1 MVSTNFLLVLV
12 LILRT
17 GSIHGFQLSRP
28 SSIATTASIATTTRT
43 RLSTTASNFHPM
55 NHNLSTALKST
66 TNDREQESPPSTT
79 ASSTSNNPL
88 GALSSTSSPFNNPIL
103 ATLDFAALV
112 LFAGIG
118 KANHDTT
125 TGAIDLQSTLSTAAP
140 FVISWYA
147 TSPFTGIYDSTSSTS
162 KSGGDDGTIL
172 EAGKIAAKGWIVAIP
187 LGCALRGV
195 IKGYVPPVP
204 FVVVTMIATLILLG
218 GARVLYAAATT
229 TKNS

>member
-1 MVSTNFLLVLV
+1 MLLTNFLLILV

-17 GSIHGFQLSRP
+17 DSSNGFQLSRP
-28 SSIATTASIATTTRT
+28 SSIATTTRT
-43 RLSTTASNFHPM
+43 RRRSARASNFHPF
-55 NHNLSTALKST
+55 TALKSIT
-66 TNDREQESPPSTT
+66 DDREQESSPSTA

-88 GALSSTSSPFNNPIL
+88 GVISSTSSPLNNPIL
-103 ATLDFAALV
+103 ASLDFAALV

-118 KANHDTT
+118 KANHDT

-147 TSPFTGIYDSTSSTS
+147 TSPFTGIYDSTS

-229 TKNS
+229 TKSS